1 MRIKFCPKCRN
12 TDLIMVAGGNIG
24 LFECKKCRFRSSIF
38 PERGIK
44 IKTKSKL
51 KKKKWKI

>member
-1 MRIKFCPKCRN
+1 MRIKFCPKCKN

-38 PERGIK
+38 PEREIK

-51 KKKKWKI
+51 KKKK